1 MKPLTRRG
9 AFSLPLQVLLW
20 AAGSSVAGAVV
31 GLVVGLFREIDGR
44 LLLMSL
50 LFGNVVG
57 LTVFV
62 CSVALY
68 PALRN
73 IAPFGRYLVLTV
85 GLLAGSMAGTALVGL
100 VFRWFVLANPRQSLA
115 VFALNAVLA
124 LIVGGIAHAY
134 EGMRWRLAESL
145 REVEEVRLVEAELH
159 EQAARAEL
167 AALQARINPHFFF
180 NTLNTISALLGED
193 PAKADEV
200 VQTLAD
206 LFRYTFKAAHAD
218 AVTLAEE
225 LEFVEGYLAVEKARF
240 GDRLKVAWAVSPE
253 AGIARVPGLILQPL
267 VENAVKHGVA
277 PQASGGEVAI
287 HARVDPWQPD
297 ARQLTVTIRDTGA
310 GASADQLRRGREEG
324 VGLRNVERRLQ
335 GQYGSAASLSI
346 DSAPGRGT
354 TVEVRLPVTSNSREA
369 AADRVAV

>member
-1 MKPLTRRG
+1 MKPGTRRG
-9 AFSLPLQVLLW
+9 AFPLSLQVLLW
-20 AAGSSVAGAVV
+20 AIGSSGAGAVV
-31 GLVVGLFREIDGR
+31 GLVVGLFRERPFDGR

-68 PALRN
+68 PVLRN
-73 IAPFGRYLVLTV
+73 FAPLVRYVILGV
-85 GLLAGSMAGTALVGL
+85 GLLAGSAAGTAAV
-100 VFRWFVLANPRQSLA
+100 VASFRWFVLSDPSQSLA

-124 LIVGGIAHAY
+124 LIVGGVAHAY
-134 EGMRWRLAESL
+134 EGMRWRLADSL

-180 NTLNTISALLGED
+180 NTLNTISALLAED

-218 AVTLAEE
+218 AVPLSEE

-240 GDRLKVAWAVSPE
+240 GDRLRVAWAVDPE
-253 AGIARVPGLILQPL
+253 ARAARVPGLILQPL
-267 VENAVKHGVA
+267 VENAVGHGIAPAPGGGTVRISGRVA
-277 PQASGGEVAI
+277 DGSVVVEVEDDGAGLRGDAASM
-287 HARVDPWQPD
+287 
-297 ARQLTVTIRDTGA
+297 IRDDHGLGNVRKRVAT
-310 GASADQLRRGREEG
+310 ASRGGGRLELLPASRGRG
-324 VGLRNVERRLQ
+324 ALARIVLPYVP
-335 GQYGSAASLSI
+335 AAVP
-346 DSAPGRGT
+346 ATHGT
-354 TVEVRLPVTSNSREA
+354 A
-369 AADRVAV
+369 

>member
-1 MKPLTRRG
+1 MKPGARRG
-9 AFSLPLQVLLW
+9 VFPLSLQVLLW
-20 AAGSSVAGAVV
+20 AIGSSGAGAVV
-31 GLVVGLFREIDGR
+31 GLVVGLFRERPFDGR

-57 LTVFV
+57 LTVFI

-73 IAPFGRYLVLTV
+73 FAPLVRYVILAV
-85 GLLAGSMAGTALVGL
+85 GLLAGSAAGTAIVVASFG
-100 VFRWFVLANPRQSLA
+100 WFVLSDPSQSVA

-124 LIVGGIAHAY
+124 LIVGGLAHAY
-134 EGMRWRLAESL
+134 EGMRWRLADSL

-180 NTLNTISALLGED
+180 NTLNTISALLAED

-218 AVTLAEE
+218 TVPLSEE

-240 GDRLKVAWAVSPE
+240 GDRLRVAWAVDPE
-253 AGIARVPGLILQPL
+253 ARSARVPGLILQPL
-267 VENAVKHGVA
+267 VENAVGHGIAPSPGGGTVRITGRVA
-277 PQASGGEVAI
+277 EGSVVVEVEDDGAGLRGDAASM
-287 HARVDPWQPD
+287 
-297 ARQLTVTIRDTGA
+297 IRDDHGLGNVRKRVAT
-310 GASADQLRRGREEG
+310 ASRGGGRLELLPASRGRG
-324 VGLRNVERRLQ
+324 ALARIVLPYVP
-335 GQYGSAASLSI
+335 A
-346 DSAPGRGT
+346 
-354 TVEVRLPVTSNSREA
+354 PVTA
-369 AADRVAV
+369 

>member
-20 AAGSSVAGAVV
+20 AAGSSAAGIVV
-31 GLVVGLFREIDGR
+31 GLVVGLFRAGPFDRR

-50 LFGNVVG
+50 MFGNVVG

-68 PALRN
+68 PSLRN
-73 IAPFGRYLVLTV
+73 FPPFGRTLVLAI
-85 GLLAGSMAGTALVGL
+85 GLLAGSAAGTAVVVLS
-100 VFRWFVLANPRQSLA
+100 FRWFVLADLRLSLA

-124 LIVGGIAHAY
+124 LIVGGVAHAY

-180 NTLNTISALLGED
+180 NTLNTISALLAED

-200 VQTLAD
+200 VQTLAG

-218 AVTLAEE
+218 AVTLGEE

-240 GDRLKVAWAVSPE
+240 GDRLRVAWSVDPDART
-253 AGIARVPGLILQPL
+253 ARVPGLILQPL
-267 VENAVKHGVA
+267 VENAVGHGIA
-277 PQASGGEVAI
+277 PAPGGGTVRISGRVEHERVIVEVE
-287 HARVDPWQPD
+287 DD
-297 ARQLTVTIRDTGA
+297 
-310 GASADQLRRGREEG
+310 G
-324 VGLRNVERRLQ
+324 VGLAADATSLIREDHGLGNVRKRIA
-335 GQYGSAASLSI
+335 SASRGDGMLALLPASR
-346 DSAPGRGT
+346 GRGALARI
-354 TVEVRLPVTSNSREA
+354 VLPFVPAPVATIRERTA
-369 AADRVAV
+369 